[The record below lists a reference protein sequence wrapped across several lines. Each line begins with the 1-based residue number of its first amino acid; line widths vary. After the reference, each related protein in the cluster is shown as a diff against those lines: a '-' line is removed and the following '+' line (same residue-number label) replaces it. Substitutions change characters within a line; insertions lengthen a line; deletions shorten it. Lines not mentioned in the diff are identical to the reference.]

1 MGKGGRDQE
10 YSQINGLRTLK
21 GTVRPD
27 YNDLRVLRTMA
38 TAVVSVLKKLD
49 FDLEY

>member
-1 MGKGGRDQE
+1 MGTGGRDQE

-21 GTVRPD
+21 GNIRPD
-27 YNDLRVLRTMA
+27 YIDLRVLRTIA
-38 TAVVSVLKKLD
+38 TAVVSVLKNLD